1 MITPFFKTS
10 WPLCYL
16 ALKCLARPSLL
27 GLVLLLSL
35 SACRLLSPPSPIKPT
50 EEPTDQTKPLKDIK
64 IGLFISGAGANTFSA
79 LPLLA
84 LLQSQN
90 TRFALTA
97 GTGWGAWLTGFYS
110 KNQNMDELK
119 WNLLKL
125 KEQGVFGTKWF
136 GNKKK
141 RIKILKAITKE
152 SLPSS
157 LSTRFVCPALDRH
170 SARILFLNGKRPAVS
185 VLKCLQGL
193 PPLFFSFFKKT
204 GQGSLFS
211 AGSLLEHVRQQ
222 VDLLIWIKPAFS
234 LRSLRRD
241 PAFYLFWRE
250 LSAYLN
256 RQKEILSPKKEVLI
270 LETKAG
276 SFSVENFS
284 NLNAIIQTPVERSE
298 QEKLKQFLSTNLIDT
313 Q

>member
-1 MITPFFKTS
+1 MPARSAPF
-10 WPLCYL
+10 
-16 ALKCLARPSLL
+16 
-27 GLVLLLSL
+27 
-35 SACRLLSPPSPIKPT
+35 
-50 EEPTDQTKPLKDIK
+50 
-64 IGLFISGAGANTFSA
+64 
-79 LPLLA
+79 
-84 LLQSQN
+84 
-90 TRFALTA
+90 
-97 GTGWGAWLTGFYS
+97 
-110 KNQNMDELK
+110 
-119 WNLLKL
+119 
-125 KEQGVFGTKWF
+125 VF
-136 GNKKK
+136 
-141 RIKILKAITKE
+141 
-152 SLPSS
+152 
-157 LSTRFVCPALDRH
+157 
-170 SARILFLNGKRPAVS
+170 
-185 VLKCLQGL
+185 
-193 PPLFFSFFKKT
+193 LFFLKKT